1 MPGAREPAPA
11 APPPGTAT
19 QPSSVLG
26 PPVEAV
32 VGLDEAH
39 RARGRAHDDRVGYRA
54 ALHVADAVQVVA
66 GRDAGGGAHD
76 RARRQLLEPIL
87 PLQVEEAELAQ
98 LAGLVLVARLE
109 PRLHLA
115 PDAEEEGRRQPAL
128 PRAAHPHQEVDAGV
142 GPGGG
147 EGRRHVAA
155 GDQLDARACPSYLL
169 Y

>member
-1 MPGAREPAPA
+1 MTSSPSVVTGGPGAPA
-11 APPPGTAT
+11 ATTMPVVPTAT
-19 QPSSVLG
+19 TRLSRKFRHSRRQGAQPSSILW

-39 RARGRAHDDRVGYRA
+39 GARRRAHDDRVGDRA
-54 ALHVADAVQVVA
+54 ALHVADTVQVVA

-76 RARRQLLEPIL
+76 RARGQLLEPVL

-115 PDAEEEGRRQPAL
+115 PDAEEEGRRQHAL
-128 PRAAHPHQEVDAGV
+128 RRAAHSHQDGDAG
-142 GPGGG
+142 
-147 EGRRHVAA
+147 A
-155 GDQLDARACPSYLL
+155 
-169 Y
+169 